1 MGHFHLVIIS
11 LFFFFE
17 KSEKQIGHFY
27 LLGVFSLFE
36 IRKKVRLGGKHNS
49 LTLLIQK
56 YNFPCSDD
64 FREKY
69 CKTQVVECFP
79 IKRSGGLLCLTMF
92 AVKLARDS
100 VERN

>member
-11 LFFFFE
+11 LFNFFE

-49 LTLLIQK
+49 FTLLI
-56 YNFPCSDD
+56 
-64 FREKY
+64 
-69 CKTQVVECFP
+69 
-79 IKRSGGLLCLTMF
+79 
-92 AVKLARDS
+92 
-100 VERN
+100 